1 MGAKRSTTLIL
12 AAVLAV
18 AVALLA
24 GCGEEEDKL
33 DIVEGEPVELGELEY
48 NVLFSRFLNPYDVE
62 DEPYLEGQEELG
74 PDELWFGAFVQIENH
89 GEEAV
94 AIPSEFVIV
103 DSAETEYP
111 AVESESLY
119 ALPLGEEI
127 DGGGKVPEIDS
138 TPEVGPIEGSLILFR
153 ISQGTAENR
162 PLKLVIEGEEGPA
175 EVELDL

>member
-33 DIVEGEPVELGELEY
+33 EIVEGEPVELGELEY
-48 NVLFSRFLNPYDVE
+48 NVLFSRFLNPYDIE
-62 DEPYLEGQEELG
+62 DEAYLEGQDPPGPEELY
-74 PDELWFGAFVQIENH
+74 FGVFLQMENH
-89 GEEAV
+89 GEEAI
-94 AIPSEFVIV
+94 AIPSEFVMV
-103 DSAETEYP
+103 DSAEEEYP
-111 AVESESLY
+111 SVESESLY

-127 DGGGKVPEIDS
+127 PPGGQEPAVDS
-138 TPEVGPIEGSLILFR
+138 TAEVGSIEGSMILFR
-153 ISQGTAENR
+153 ITQGTAENR
-162 PLKLVIEGEEGPA
+162 PLKLVIEGDEGPA